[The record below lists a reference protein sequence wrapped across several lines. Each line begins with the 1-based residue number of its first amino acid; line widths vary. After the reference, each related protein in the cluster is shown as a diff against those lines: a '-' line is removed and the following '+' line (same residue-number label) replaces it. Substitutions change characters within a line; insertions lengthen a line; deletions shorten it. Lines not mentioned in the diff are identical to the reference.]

1 MIAKL
6 ALVAA
11 VARLR
16 DAGIEAPAG
25 DARALLA
32 HAMQIAPERLSLQ
45 IGEVLSPAQQARF
58 EAAISARQTR
68 QPVSQIIG
76 HRLFFGRRFTVTP
89 DTLDPRPETE
99 ALILAALG
107 APFSRVLDLG
117 TGTGAILLSLLA
129 ERPGATGLASD
140 LSPAALAVA
149 RQNAL
154 ALGLGERAEFRLS
167 DWYQAISGQFDLIVS
182 NPPYIALDEME
193 GLEPEVRGH
202 EPHLALTDFADGLSA
217 YRLIAA
223 GAPAHLHPGGRL
235 IVEIGPSQGRAVAG
249 FFSAAGFEAVRVLPD
264 LDGRDRLV
272 TGDWPGCDISRPLA

>member
-16 DAGIEAPAG
+16 EAGIEAPAG

-32 HAMQIAPERLSLQ
+32 HAMEIAPERLSLH
-45 IGEVLSPAQQARF
+45 IGEAMSEAQQQGF
-58 EAAISARQTR
+58 EAAIAARENR

-76 HRLFFGRRFTVTP
+76 YRLFFGRRFTVTP

-99 ALILAALG
+99 ALILAALE
-107 APFSRVLDLG
+107 APFSRVLDMG

-129 ERPGATGLASD
+129 EAPAAMGTASD
-140 LSPAALAVA
+140 LSPAALEVA
-149 RQNAL
+149 QRNAT
-154 ALGLGERAEFRLS
+154 ALGLSARAEFLLS
-167 DWYQAISGQFDLIVS
+167 DWYQSIRGHYDLIVS
-182 NPPYIALDEME
+182 NPPYIALDEMA

-217 YRLIAA
+217 YRIIAA
-223 GAPAHLHPGGRL
+223 GAPAHLTPGGRL
-235 IVEIGPSQGRAVAG
+235 IVEIGPTQGEAVAG
-249 FFSAAGFEAVRVLPD
+249 CFSAAGFADVQVLPD

-272 TGDWPGCDISRPLA
+272 AGRLATAA